1 MSANSSKI
9 LFVCYGN
16 VARSQIAAAYYNKF
30 TGSENASSAGVAN
43 DAGIRHKHPTPDI
56 VKIMF
61 EDGIDISRNIVR
73 AVTRQMVDDANRVIV
88 MCDLDDC
95 PKYLLDSKKM
105 KHLLMADPYG
115 VSIDYARS
123 VRDDIKHTVLELMS
137 DE

>member
-1 MSANSSKI
+1 MSRISSKI

-30 TGSENASSAGVAN
+30 TGSDNASSAGVSY

-56 VKIMF
+56 VKIMI
-61 EDGIDISRNIVR
+61 EEGIDISKSTVR
-73 AVTRQMVDDANRVIV
+73 AITKQMVDDADHIIV

-95 PKYLLDSKKM
+95 PRYLLDSKKM
-105 KHLLMADPYG
+105 KHFLMADPYG

-123 VRDDIKHTVLELMS
+123 VRDDIKHLVLELMD